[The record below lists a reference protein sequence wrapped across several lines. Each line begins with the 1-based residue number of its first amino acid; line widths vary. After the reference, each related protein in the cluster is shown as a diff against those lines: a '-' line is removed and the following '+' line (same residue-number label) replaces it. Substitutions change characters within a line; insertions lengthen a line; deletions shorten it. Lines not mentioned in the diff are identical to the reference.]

1 MLISHQ
7 ATPDDN
13 QEVLVNLAP
22 VVPDFFSRFVRVA
35 EVVPLDEAHRA
46 AARENY
52 KFYKERGYVLEYHK
66 MQGNK
71 NRQT

>member
-1 MLISHQ
+1 MVLEILRYILLIL
-7 ATPDDN
+7 
-13 QEVLVNLAP
+13 LVWGVSA
-22 VVPDFFSRFVRVA
+22 SA
-35 EVVPLDEAHRA
+35 ENPPFDEAHRA